1 MQQKRNKRKPKEE
14 LLSSISDSIILLLNH
29 LYPVSEQLRIIN
41 KTLPKNCS
49 VSEKTYLKY
58 LKTYLKSDYIK
69 YKKNIFIANN
79 MQEMIRV
86 ILAFKTYEEQF
97 ENFKFKKFRS
107 GNSEFNLSVEDYIYF
122 FEEYFEKEKDIY
134 IKK

>member
-1 MQQKRNKRKPKEE
+1 MQQKRNKKKPKEE
-14 LLSSISDSIILLLNH
+14 LLICISDSLILLLNH
-29 LYPVSEQLRIIN
+29 LYPISEQLILLN

-58 LKTYLKSDYIK
+58 LKTYLKSDYTK
-69 YKKNIFIANN
+69 YKKNIFFANN

-107 GNSEFNLSVEDYIYF
+107 GNTEFNLSLKDYIYF

>member
-1 MQQKRNKRKPKEE
+1 MQQKRNKKKPKEE
-14 LLSSISDSIILLLNH
+14 LLASISDSIILLLNH

-69 YKKNIFIANN
+69 YKKNIFFVNN

-86 ILAFKTYEEQF
+86 ILAFKTYKEQF

-107 GNSEFNLSVEDYIYF
+107 GNTEFNLSLEDYIYF
-122 FEEYFEKEKDIY
+122 FEEYFEKEKDIC

>member
-1 MQQKRNKRKPKEE
+1 SHLQP
-14 LLSSISDSIILLLNH
+14 LFIYFISESFNSEYEFMLPLQ
-29 LYPVSEQLRIIN
+29 YPISEQLRIIN

-58 LKTYLKSDYIK
+58 LKTRLKADYIR
-69 YKKNIFIANN
+69 YKKNIFFANN
-79 MQEMIRV
+79 MKEMIRV

-107 GNSEFNLSVEDYIYF
+107 ANTEYSLLLEDYIYF

>member
-14 LLSSISDSIILLLNH
+14 LLVSISDSIILLLNH
-29 LYPVSEQLRIIN
+29 LYPISEQLILLN

-107 GNSEFNLSVEDYIYF
+107 GNTEFNLSLEDYIYF

>member
-1 MQQKRNKRKPKEE
+1 MQQKRNKKKPKEK
-14 LLSSISDSIILLLNH
+14 LLFSISDSIILLLNH
-29 LYPVSEQLRIIN
+29 LYPISEQLRILN

-49 VSEKTYLKY
+49 VSENTYLKH
-58 LKTYLKSDYIK
+58 LTTYLKNNYIR
-69 YKKNIFIANN
+69 YKKNMFFANN
-79 MQEMIRV
+79 IQEMIRV

-107 GNSEFNLSVEDYIYF
+107 GNTKFNLLLEDYIYF

-134 IKK
+134 TKK

>member
-14 LLSSISDSIILLLNH
+14 LLVSISDSIILLLNH
-29 LYPVSEQLRIIN
+29 LYPLSEQLILLN

-58 LKTYLKSDYIK
+58 LKTYLKSDYTK
-69 YKKNIFIANN
+69 YKKNIFFANN

-86 ILAFKTYEEQF
+86 IFTFKTYEEQF

-107 GNSEFNLSVEDYIYF
+107 GNTEYNLLLEDYIYF

>member
-1 MQQKRNKRKPKEE
+1 MQQKRNKKKPKEE
-14 LLSSISDSIILLLNH
+14 LLVSISDSIILLLNH
-29 LYPVSEQLRIIN
+29 LYPILEQLRIIN

-58 LKTYLKSDYIK
+58 LKTYLKSDYIR
-69 YKKNIFIANN
+69 YKKNIFFANN

-86 ILAFKTYEEQF
+86 ILTYKTYEEQF

-107 GNSEFNLSVEDYIYF
+107 GNTEFNLLLEDYIYF

>member
-1 MQQKRNKRKPKEE
+1 MQKKRKKRKPKEE
-14 LLSSISDSIILLLNH
+14 LLICIRDSIILLLNH

-58 LKTYLKSDYIK
+58 LKNHLKSDYIR
-69 YKKNIFIANN
+69 YKKNIFFVNN

-107 GNSEFNLSVEDYIYF
+107 GNTEFNLSLEDYIYF

>member
-58 LKTYLKSDYIK
+58 LKTHLKVHYIR
-69 YKKNIFIANN
+69 YKKKYSLQIICK
-79 MQEMIRV
+79 R
-86 ILAFKTYEEQF
+86 
-97 ENFKFKKFRS
+97 
-107 GNSEFNLSVEDYIYF
+107 
-122 FEEYFEKEKDIY
+122 
-134 IKK
+134 

>member
-14 LLSSISDSIILLLNH
+14 LLVSISDSIILLLNH
-29 LYPVSEQLRIIN
+29 LYPISEQLRIIN

-49 VSEKTYLKY
+49 VSEKTYIKY
-58 LKTYLKSDYIK
+58 LKTHLEAEYIR
-69 YKKNIFIANN
+69 YKKNIFFANN
-79 MQEMIRV
+79 MQEMVRGI
-86 ILAFKTYEEQF
+86 ITYKTYEEQF
-97 ENFKFKKFRS
+97 KNFKFKKFRS
-107 GNSEFNLSVEDYIYF
+107 GNTEYNLLLEDYIYF

>member
-58 LKTYLKSDYIK
+58 LKTHLKSDYIR
-69 YKKNIFIANN
+69 YKKNIFFVNN

-107 GNSEFNLSVEDYIYF
+107 GNTEFNLLLEDYIYF

>member
-1 MQQKRNKRKPKEE
+1 MQQKRKKQKLKEE
-14 LLSSISDSIILLLNH
+14 LLVSINDSIILLLNH
-29 LYPVSEQLRIIN
+29 LYPVKEQLRILN
-41 KTLPKNCS
+41 RTLPRNCS
-49 VSEKTYLKY
+49 VSENTYVKY
-58 LKTYLKSDYIK
+58 LKTHLKVHYIR
-69 YKKNIFIANN
+69 YKKNIFFANN

-107 GNSEFNLSVEDYIYF
+107 GNTEFNLSLEDYIFF

>member
-1 MQQKRNKRKPKEE
+1 MQQKRNKKKPKEE

-69 YKKNIFIANN
+69 YKKNIFFANN

-107 GNSEFNLSVEDYIYF
+107 GNTEFNLLLEDYIYF

>member
-58 LKTYLKSDYIK
+58 LKTNLKAHYIR
-69 YKKNIFIANN
+69 YKKNIFFVNN

-86 ILAFKTYEEQF
+86 ILAFKTYKEQF
-97 ENFKFKKFRS
+97 ENFMFKKFRS
-107 GNSEFNLSVEDYIYF
+107 GNIEFNLLLEDYIYF

>member
-1 MQQKRNKRKPKEE
+1 MQQKRNKKKPKEE
-14 LLSSISDSIILLLNH
+14 LLVSISDSIILLLNH

-49 VSEKTYLKY
+49 VSEKTYLNY
-58 LKTYLKSDYIK
+58 LKNHLKSDYIR
-69 YKKNIFIANN
+69 YKKNIFFVNN

-107 GNSEFNLSVEDYIYF
+107 GNTEFNLSLEDYIYF

>member
-14 LLSSISDSIILLLNH
+14 LLVSISDSIILLLNH

-49 VSEKTYLKY
+49 ISEKTYLKY
-58 LKTYLKSDYIK
+58 LKTHLKVDYVR
-69 YKKNIFIANN
+69 YKKNIFFANN
-79 MQEMIRV
+79 IQEIIRV
-86 ILAFKTYEEQF
+86 IISCNTYEEQF
-97 ENFKFKKFRS
+97 EDFKFKKFRS
-107 GNSEFNLSVEDYIYF
+107 GNTEYILILDDYILF
-122 FEEYFEKEKDIY
+122 FKEYFEKDRDIY

>member
-14 LLSSISDSIILLLNH
+14 LLICISDSIILLLNH
-29 LYPVSEQLRIIN
+29 LYPVSEQLKILN

-49 VSEKTYLKY
+49 VSEKTYIKY
-58 LKTYLKSDYIK
+58 LKTYLKSDYTK
-69 YKKNIFIANN
+69 YKKNIFFANN

-107 GNSEFNLSVEDYIYF
+107 GNTEFNLLLEDYIYF

-134 IKK
+134 TKK

>member
-14 LLSSISDSIILLLNH
+14 LLICISDSIILLLNH
-29 LYPVSEQLRIIN
+29 LYPVSEQLKILN

-49 VSEKTYLKY
+49 VSEKTYIKY
-58 LKTYLKSDYIK
+58 LKTYLKSDYTK
-69 YKKNIFIANN
+69 YKKNIFFANN

-107 GNSEFNLSVEDYIYF
+107 GNTEFNLLLEDYIYF
-122 FEEYFEKEKDIY
+122 FEEYFEKEKDIHT
-134 IKK
+134 KK

>member
-14 LLSSISDSIILLLNH
+14 LLASISDSIILLLNH
-29 LYPVSEQLRIIN
+29 LYPISEQLRIIN
-41 KTLPKNCS
+41 KTLPNNCS

-58 LKTYLKSDYIK
+58 LKTRLKSDYIK
-69 YKKNIFIANN
+69 YKKNIFFANN

-86 ILAFKTYEEQF
+86 ILAYKTYEEQF
-97 ENFKFKKFRS
+97 ESFKFKKFRS
-107 GNSEFNLSVEDYIYF
+107 GNTEFNLSLEDYIYF
-122 FEEYFEKEKDIY
+122 FEEYFEKEKNIY